1 MSGVHASSSGSDVQK
16 PGVDEW
22 QVCLRSNLDKMLTN
36 EATVW
41 PSSDAE
47 EISERLDSNTDILLQ
62 WLDNNFDDLVKAFDV
77 QVQEGEDS
85 DSDIPDL

>member
-22 QVCLRSNLDKMLTN
+22 QVCLRSNMDTMLTN

-41 PSSDAE
+41 PVSDAD
-47 EISERLDSNTDILLQ
+47 EISEQIVINKYVVIQ
-62 WLDNNFDDLVKAFDV
+62 WIKNNFDDLVKEFDV
-77 QVQEGEDS
+77 QVLEGEDS